1 MKILNTK
8 FGRQAIAAAL
18 ILSAMASMSLGAFA
32 AEPSAE
38 TAADEAVVAGQ
49 CPRRTRAP

>member
-18 ILSAMASMSLGAFA
+18 ILSAMASMSSVRL
-32 AEPSAE
+32 PLSLPPKRP
-38 TAADEAVVAGQ
+38 Q
-49 CPRRTRAP
+49 TRLL

>member
-32 AEPSAE
+32 AAI
-38 TAADEAVVAGQ
+38 

>member
-32 AEPSAE
+32 AEPSPKRP
-38 TAADEAVVAGQ
+38 Q
-49 CPRRTRAP
+49 TRLL